1 MAKIGIFWVWKG
13 IVLGKARNQD
23 EGEEGVPGIVD
34 SPDSHVDLWP
44 SITLNAYQFPALM
57 NIAYEYVPRGRV
69 LYDRDQ
75 GRSIVYLDKTLD
87 RPNTRKTI
95 AKFFDL
101 DLANVTWE
109 SDPHYTTDPNRLG
122 PVDDAP

>member
-1 MAKIGIFWVWKG
+1 MAKIGIFWVWKDV
-13 IVLGKARNQD
+13 VLGKARNQD

-44 SITLNAYQFPALM
+44 TITLHADRFPALM

-87 RPNTRKTI
+87 TPKTHKTI
-95 AKFFDL
+95 ARFFDL

-109 SDPHYTTDPNRLG
+109 SDPHYTTDRNRLG
-122 PVDDAP
+122 LMDDTP

>member
-1 MAKIGIFWVWKG
+1 
-13 IVLGKARNQD
+13 
-23 EGEEGVPGIVD
+23 
-34 SPDSHVDLWP
+34 
-44 SITLNAYQFPALM
+44 M

-101 DLANVTWE
+101 DLANVTWA

-122 PVDDAP
+122 LMDDAP

>member
-13 IVLGKARNQD
+13 VVLGRARNQD
-23 EGEEGVPGIVD
+23 EGEEGVPGLVD

-44 SITLNAYQFPALM
+44 AITLDAYQFPALM

-69 LYDRDQ
+69 LYDKNQDL
-75 GRSIVYLDKTLD
+75 SIVYLDSTLD
-87 RPNTRKTI
+87 TAKARKAI

-109 SDPHYTTDPNRLG
+109 SDPHYMTDPNRLR
-122 PVDDAP
+122 